1 MRHIHRV
8 TRARDVAARGL
19 PSAGAYVGL
28 EKLLGDTIAVLQFAL
43 SAKRVKFG
51 LFM

>member
-1 MRHIHRV
+1 M
-8 TRARDVAARGL
+8 TRARDVAVRGL

-28 EKLLGDTIAVLQFAL
+28 EKLLGDTIAVLQFAVNV
-43 SAKRVKFG
+43 KRVKFG